1 MPTSTEGVLVTGAP
15 YLELAT
21 ALLQRARLAQP
32 TGGIWEAA
40 DVQWWW
46 RQERPTDQEGQLFWL
61 DDRGDPLAAAIRTDF
76 GHSVQCDV
84 LVLADDRDLER
95 AAWRAAIARADA
107 VGTRAEFP
115 VRTDDAAGIG
125 ELVAAGFAPAG
136 SGPAGFAPAGSG
148 PAGSGRAGF
157 GRAGEAGV
165 VACWLH
171 ASRRPPIPPLPGGYR
186 LLSRADAPD
195 RPHPM
200 MRRNGLDVAE
210 RLGGCS
216 LYRRE
221 LDLMVEGPDGL
232 AAGYGLFWADPVTGV
247 GLVEPMRTEDGH
259 QRRGIASHILATGLD
274 RLAAHGCRRLKVGND
289 LGIYLRAGFR
299 PLPSPVAAIYTR
311 PGASGHGAS

>member
-1 MPTSTEGVLVTGAP
+1 MTTRTEAVVVTGAA

-21 ALLQRARLAQP
+21 ALLQRARLARP

-46 RQERPTDQEGQLFWL
+46 RQERPTDQDGQLFWL
-61 DDRGDPLAAAIRTDF
+61 DGRGDPLAAAIRTDF

-84 LVLADDRDLER
+84 LVLPDDRDLEH
-95 AAWRAAIARADA
+95 AVWQAAIARADA

-125 ELVAAGFAPAG
+125 ELIAAGV
-136 SGPAGFAPAGSG
+136 GP
-148 PAGSGRAGF
+148 
-157 GRAGEAGV
+157 AGEAGV

-247 GLVEPMRTEDGH
+247 GLVEPLRTEDGH
-259 QRRGIASHILATGLD
+259 ERRGIASHILATGLD
-274 RLAAHGCRRLKVGND
+274 RLAAHGCRQLKVGND

-299 PLPSPVAAIYTR
+299 PLPAPVAEIYTR
-311 PGASGHGAS
+311 SGASGHGAS